1 MAGMGTDREG
11 LHRYFDATMA
21 APLVLWL
28 RRPLIGAVPWTY
40 RLRLYG
46 FFLLF
51 IALSSPFLHSHLGI
65 ALSAEEL
72 VVHTALVVVAVAIVM
87 SLIEAVIAAWLR
99 VGHRENWVST
109 GGFLLRAALA
119 YLASTLAIGPLHQL
133 SPFTRAIM
141 QRHAQAGQAS
151 VSWQLLPL
159 ALLIVYVVYQ
169 LMRKDYLSRQVAALR
184 EINDELLMAQRERRE
199 HPQVQG
205 ETQEQTSAAI
215 TVQSNGVQI
224 PLPAESILQIQA
236 DENYCHVVA
245 DVGSDVPSK
254 RYLVRMTLSEALALL
269 PEHLFLQ
276 THRSHLVNFRY
287 VAELIRDGRQREL
300 RLTTGDRVPVSRAR
314 IGLVQSRIGE
324 FLAADRR
331 SKMTGR
337 SGYLT
342 TEGERAIGRTG
353 PDGSSESVQSAPGR

>member
-1 MAGMGTDREG
+1 
-11 LHRYFDATMA
+11 
-21 APLVLWL
+21 
-28 RRPLIGAVPWTY
+28 
-40 RLRLYG
+40 
-46 FFLLF
+46 
-51 IALSSPFLHSHLGI
+51 
-65 ALSAEEL
+65 
-72 VVHTALVVVAVAIVM
+72 
-87 SLIEAVIAAWLR
+87 
-99 VGHRENWVST
+99 
-109 GGFLLRAALA
+109 
-119 YLASTLAIGPLHQL
+119 
-133 SPFTRAIM
+133 
-141 QRHAQAGQAS
+141 
-151 VSWQLLPL
+151 
-159 ALLIVYVVYQ
+159 
-169 LMRKDYLSRQVAALR
+169 
-184 EINDELLMAQRERRE
+184 MAQRERRE

-276 THRSHLVNFRY
+276 THRSHLVNLRY